1 MLFKNRQEAGQ
12 LLADYLEKV
21 LNIENPQSWII
32 LFIPRWGI
40 EIALEVSKKLWIKFA
55 PLVVKKLAPLHMPE
69 YWFWAVDPDG
79 YIIYDRNYMYA
90 LGVDDDMLWLIHQ
103 KTLEEVKQRVKKYS
117 FGKLPDV
124 NWKNVI
130 IVDDW
135 VATWYTAAVAASWA
149 KRHGANKVILAS
161 PVCPADIDLRLW
173 KYFDEIYCLYK
184 DPNLRAIWQY
194 YLDFHQIEDDEYFSL
209 LKSI

>member
-12 LLADYLEKV
+12 LLAEYLEKV
-21 LNIENPQSWII
+21 LNIENPQNWII

-55 PLVVKKLAPLHMPE
+55 PLVVKKLAPLYMPE

-130 IVDDW
+130 IV
-135 VATWYTAAVAASWA
+135 
-149 KRHGANKVILAS
+149 
-161 PVCPADIDLRLW
+161 LR
-173 KYFDEIYCLYK
+173 I
-184 DPNLRAIWQY
+184 
-194 YLDFHQIEDDEYFSL
+194 
-209 LKSI
+209 